1 MPSAVVHSNPKQ
13 FNYIDCIFVDFFSKT
28 GNNSLCWLCEHRGL
42 PAKPNSS
49 NNHMA
54 DAVLLWISEWKC
66 RLVERN
72 RESNRKREWM
82 RSEGK
87 KAERK
92 PTIVCPG
99 ALGTRRGVNSDSFQR
114 DGQLNLRAA
123 SLQAMAI
130 LFCLRLPLWA
140 STESSI

>member
-1 MPSAVVHSNPKQ
+1 MVLSGYLSGS
-13 FNYIDCIFVDFFSKT
+13 VDWWRET
-28 GNNSLCWLCEHRGL
+28 GR
-42 PAKPNSS
+42 
-49 NNHMA
+49 
-54 DAVLLWISEWKC
+54 VI
-66 RLVERN
+66 ERQGERVGV
-72 RESNRKREWM
+72 RERRKR
-82 RSEGK
+82 

-99 ALGTRRGVNSDSFQR
+99 ALGTGRGVKSYSFQR

-140 STESSI
+140 STEPSI